1 VIGFFSCPFCS
12 CEFCSEA
19 DLASHLACFSKKVDI
34 HRRLMRH
41 AHYDIETS
49 LWHEHGGADKAM
61 YAFVDA
67 FWQYVDYCS
76 VSGKKVY
83 ALK

>member
-1 VIGFFSCPFCS
+1 MIGFFSCPFCS

-19 DLASHLACFSKKVDI
+19 DLASHLARFSKNPDI

-41 AHYDIETS
+41 ARYDVETS
-49 LWHEHGGADKAM
+49 FWRECGGADKSV
-61 YAFVDA
+61 YDFVDA
-67 FWQYVDYCS
+67 FWQYVDSCS
-76 VSGKKVY
+76 ATGKKVY